1 MEKNKIEQYLI
12 DLMYT
17 YREIDENIWLV
28 DDLEHNLTGVAVMYD
43 DPVVAFRVV
52 LMDAPEKNR
61 LELFTQLLE
70 LNATDILHGAY
81 ALETNQIVLINTL
94 DYDTM
99 DYGEFRSTLDS
110 FSLALV
116 QHYPIL
122 SNYRNI
128 NNQG

>member
-28 DDLEHNLTGVAVMYD
+28 DDPENNLVGVAVMYD
-43 DPVVAFRVV
+43 EPVVVFRVV

-61 LELFTQLLE
+61 LELFTKLLE
-70 LNATDILHGAY
+70 LNASDILHGAY
-81 ALETNQIVLINTL
+81 ALENNQIVLINTL
-94 DYDTM
+94 DYETM

-116 QHYPIL
+116 QHYPVL
-122 SNYRNI
+122 SNFRE
-128 NNQG
+128 